1 MKLPAFWS
9 AVLFVSGIWIGR
21 SMQIPDML
29 LFLMASIF
37 FIAGMVVYLKS
48 YLHLSWIIVAGAL
61 LMAGFFRIGLEVSG
75 TAANDVGQ
83 FNDLGERVG
92 IKGEII
98 REPDIRS
105 DKTLLTVRVDT
116 IIIDDKKIS
125 VSGRVLVRLKYMSS
139 GFSYADYVRAHG
151 FLSTPIPARNPG
163 AFDYREYLANKKIGS
178 IFYVSRPDDI
188 GILERQSGNPF
199 LTKIVIPL
207 RRYIL
212 SIFERYIDSPQRSLI
227 AGFLIGEVRFIP
239 SEIHQNFRDT
249 GTLHLLAVSGS
260 NVALVIGTVEL
271 ILLLA
276 WVPSRQRHIIALF
289 VIILFSYLS
298 YNQPS
303 VVRASVMISLY
314 LLGRLAYRKVNY
326 INILSMAAILILIF
340 EPLMLWDV
348 GFQLS
353 FAATFG
359 LVYFLPLIY
368 RRLSTSGS
376 VRKKIP
382 SFILMTFFS
391 SAVAQ
396 LAVAPILAANFN
408 TIPIIGL
415 FANLLIVPLASIAV
429 ILSLFLVFL
438 GWFGPLGSLLG
449 FISDQVLEF
458 TINCVNFFADF
469 PLAKIAISS
478 PEWYMIALYYLALI
492 LAFRLLKDMK
502 NLKYLIIVV
511 FVFVNIAVWQANL
524 EAYRI
529 NPRITALDMR
539 GNPTVHLRCCD
550 GGDYLIREI
559 PEEDSGSYSL
569 KTLKSYSINVGV
581 HDPLELSTSNQF
593 QIETSIPP
601 DHVSAKRDRI
611 SLLKLSEKDS
621 IFGAL
626 YKHEDHAAL
635 ILLSNN
641 RLLACEDIFQ
651 SPQVLMLPEPG
662 YITDEFIDFISAL
675 SPKILIF
682 SGYKLLYREP
692 PGYDLLKRALSDK
705 NIDFY
710 NVRECGA
717 VRIMF
722 EESKISIKPMLECD

>member
-29 LFLMASIF
+29 LFLVASIF
-37 FIAGMVVYLKS
+37 FIAGLVVYLKN
-48 YLHLSWIIVAGAL
+48 YQQLSWIIVAGAL
-61 LMAGFFRIGLEVSG
+61 LMAGFFRIGLETSNV
-75 TAANDVGQ
+75 AANDVGQ
-83 FNDLGERVG
+83 FNDLGEQIG

-105 DKTLLTVRVDT
+105 DKTFLTVRVDT
-116 IIIDDKKIS
+116 IIIDDKKMS

-139 GFSYADYVRAHG
+139 GFSYADYIRAGG

-163 AFDYREYLANKKIGS
+163 AFDYRKYLANKKIGS
-178 IFYVSRPDDI
+178 ILYVSRPDDI
-188 GILERQSGNPF
+188 GMLERHSGNPF

-207 RRYIL
+207 RKYIL
-212 SIFERYIDSPQRSLI
+212 SIFERHIDSPQRSLI

-239 SEIHQNFRDT
+239 PGVHQNFRDT

-376 VRKKIP
+376 
-382 SFILMTFFS
+382 
-391 SAVAQ
+391 
-396 LAVAPILAANFN
+396 
-408 TIPIIGL
+408 
-415 FANLLIVPLASIAV
+415 
-429 ILSLFLVFL
+429 
-438 GWFGPLGSLLG
+438 
-449 FISDQVLEF
+449 
-458 TINCVNFFADF
+458 
-469 PLAKIAISS
+469 
-478 PEWYMIALYYLALI
+478 
-492 LAFRLLKDMK
+492 
-502 NLKYLIIVV
+502 
-511 FVFVNIAVWQANL
+511 
-524 EAYRI
+524 
-529 NPRITALDMR
+529 
-539 GNPTVHLRCCD
+539 
-550 GGDYLIREI
+550 
-559 PEEDSGSYSL
+559 
-569 KTLKSYSINVGV
+569 
-581 HDPLELSTSNQF
+581 
-593 QIETSIPP
+593 
-601 DHVSAKRDRI
+601 
-611 SLLKLSEKDS
+611 
-621 IFGAL
+621 
-626 YKHEDHAAL
+626 
-635 ILLSNN
+635 
-641 RLLACEDIFQ
+641 
-651 SPQVLMLPEPG
+651 
-662 YITDEFIDFISAL
+662 
-675 SPKILIF
+675 
-682 SGYKLLYREP
+682 
-692 PGYDLLKRALSDK
+692 
-705 NIDFY
+705 
-710 NVRECGA
+710 
-717 VRIMF
+717 
-722 EESKISIKPMLECD
+722 

>member
-21 SMQIPDML
+21 SIHIPDML
-29 LFLMASIF
+29 LFLIASIF
-37 FIAGMVVYLKS
+37 FIAGLVVYLKN
-48 YLHLSWIIVAGAL
+48 YHQLSWIIVAGAL
-61 LMAGFFRIGLEVSG
+61 FMVGFFRIGLEISDI
-75 TAANDVGQ
+75 AANDVGQ

-105 DKTLLTVRVDT
+105 DKTLLTVRADT
-116 IIIDDKKIS
+116 IFMDDKKIS
-125 VSGRVLVRLKYMSS
+125 VSGRVLVRLKYLSS
-139 GFSYADYVRAHG
+139 GFSYADYISARG
-151 FLSTPIPARNPG
+151 FLSTPFSARNPG
-163 AFDYREYLANKKIGS
+163 SFDYRKYLANKKIGS
-178 IFYVSRPDDI
+178 ILYISRPDDVR
-188 GILERQSGNPF
+188 LLQKQSGNIF
-199 LTKIVIPL
+199 LTKLVIPL
-207 RRYIL
+207 RKYIL
-212 SIFERYIDSPQRSLI
+212 NIFDNHIDSPQRALI

-239 SEIHQNFRDT
+239 PEVHQNFRDT

-289 VIILFSYLS
+289 VIIIFSYLS

-326 INILSMAAILILIF
+326 INILSMAAILILVF

-368 RRLSTSGS
+368 RRLSTAGS

-382 SFILMTFFS
+382 GFILMTFLS

-449 FISDQVLEF
+449 FISDQVLAF
-458 TINCVNFFADF
+458 TINCVNFFAEF
-469 PLAKIAISS
+469 PLAKIAIAS

-511 FVFVNIAVWQANL
+511 FVFVNINIWQGNL
-524 EAYRI
+524 DAYRM
-529 NPRITALDMR
+529 NPHITALDL
-539 GNPTVHLRCCD
+539 GGHPTVHIRCCD
-550 GGDYLIREI
+550 GSDYLIREM
-559 PEEDSGSYSL
+559 PDEDSTDYGQKMLNSYL
-569 KTLKSYSINVGV
+569 ITAGV
-581 HDPLELSTSNQF
+581 AVAEDLSTQKRLVP
-593 QIETSIPP
+593 ETLDLMNDPQME
-601 DHVSAKRDRI
+601 RDLI

-621 IFGAL
+621 VFGAI
-626 YKHEDHAAL
+626 YKHAGHTAL
-635 ILLSNN
+635 ILLSHKRSLDVKDAAHNPQA
-641 RLLACEDIFQ
+641 LL
-651 SPQVLMLPEPG
+651 LPEPG
-662 YITDEFIDFISAL
+662 YITDEFIDLILSL

-682 SGYKLLYREP
+682 SGYESLYRIP
-692 PGYDLLKRALSDK
+692 PGYNLLKKELSEK